1 MAQSLWRLS
10 VLLLILSTFPTWPLV
25 AQDEPAPA
33 PPAAV
38 QEPSTALEANKTLVR
53 RYLQEVL
60 SDGNLQRIDEMISPD
75 FVDSTPISGSSKRGP
90 VVIRESQG
98 RVRSLFQSIRYRLD
112 DLVAEGDRVVARYT
126 VQAVRRPVEDAPES
140 ARDAKD
146 VEVIGISIF
155 RIEDGRI
162 REAWVVNDQ
171 IQLFRQL
178 GYTLEPPKEEAPP
191 AAKPEPRPKP
201 GRPTG

>member
-1 MAQSLWRLS
+1 MVRSFWPLS
-10 VLLLILSTFPTWPLV
+10 LLLLTVSVSPLP

-33 PPAAV
+33 TPAA
-38 QEPSTALEANKTLVR
+38 PSEANVEANVESNKALVR

-60 SDGNLQRIDEMISPD
+60 SDGNLRRIDEMISPD

-191 AAKPEPRPKP
+191 AAKPEPRSKP

>member
-1 MAQSLWRLS
+1 MVRSFWSLS
-10 VLLLILSTFPTWPLV
+10 LLLLAVSVSPLP
-25 AQDEPAPA
+25 AQDETAPA
-33 PPAAV
+33 PPAAP
-38 QEPSTALEANKTLVR
+38 QETSSALEANKALVR

-90 VVIRESQG
+90 VAIRESQG

-155 RIEDGRI
+155 RIEEGRI

-191 AAKPEPRPKP
+191 AAKPEPRLKP